1 MSITS
6 TVRFTC
12 VSEGSKLRV
21 RIVGPGY
28 NNRSNV
34 QFPRAIRVAGKFYTA
49 PSSAVTYRRGPRGT
63 EFYHV
68 TPSCITIVS
77 DEAERATMIEA
88 LRVFEVDPA
97 PECCICMSD
106 DKSVIFI
113 PCGHYCTCGSCAQRL
128 MGTDGSKCPIC
139 RSMIVDFALSDEL
152 TTTAATATATTTATA
167 T

>member
-1 MSITS
+1 MSTTVSI
-6 TVRFTC
+6 VRFTC
-12 VSEGSKLRV
+12 VAEGKRLRV
-21 RIVGPGY
+21 RIISPGY
-28 NNRSNV
+28 DPRANV
-34 QFPRAIRVAGKFYTA
+34 QFPHEYREAGRFYTA
-49 PSSAVTYRRGPRGT
+49 PSNKVTFRRGPKHTLFYSVPKSAVTVISN
-63 EFYHV
+63 E
-68 TPSCITIVS
+68 
-77 DEAERATMIEA
+77 EERATMIEA

-152 TTTAATATATTTATA
+152 TTTATTTTAT
-167 T
+167 

>member
-1 MSITS
+1 MSVPL
-6 TVRFTC
+6 VRFTC
-12 VSEGSKLRV
+12 VAEGSKLRV

-28 NNRSNV
+28 SNRANV

-68 TPSCITIVS
+68 TPSCISIVS

-97 PECCICMSD
+97 PECCICMVE
-106 DKSVIFI
+106 DKSIIFM
-113 PCGHYCTCGSCAQRL
+113 PCGHYCTCPSCAQRL
-128 MGTDGSKCPIC
+128 MGDRSVCPIC
-139 RSMIVDFALSDEL
+139 RSNIADFVLSNEL
-152 TTTAATATATTTATA
+152 VATTTT
-167 T
+167 TSDD